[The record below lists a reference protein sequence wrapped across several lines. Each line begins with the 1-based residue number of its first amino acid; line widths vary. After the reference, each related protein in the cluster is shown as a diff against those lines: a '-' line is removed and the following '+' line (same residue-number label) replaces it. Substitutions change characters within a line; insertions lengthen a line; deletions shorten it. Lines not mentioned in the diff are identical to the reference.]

1 MSLLLNLATFTIFAI
16 VLAVPMFQS
25 FAGVQ
30 SFANDDNASSLT
42 GESMKKHFTKEYNAL
57 DQCTKTE
64 VDQKIGSFS
73 LSFKIIGECFK
84 GMLFCYPGSL
94 EQSGSLYNYGMTVG
108 MQYNVKNQ
116 PNNSVA
122 TECEEKHRLL
132 CLSEKKEERRL
143 CMESTVWHGIR
154 ISGPFNGSKFHLEMS
169 IAKEKYEFE
178 KPKHRNELKIIFGN
192 RHNLLTLLIDELGN
206 QIEFLNHNDDKIRD
220 AFIAKKAHKATK
232 LRDHVGLWMLGLD
245 LLPMLSRRTM
255 HLHAYRGCSCN
266 MHAWFHSPHEKLVSH
281 EMYGVPPIPT
291 ECAVAQDKEFEFQ
304 LEPIK
309 IGNSLNVSFRL
320 EKNANFVLIRLWDKK
335 RSLIFAME
343 MTKNGT
349 KLEPS
354 NELIDCGNTRFMK
367 ASHKIKVQIVVQ
379 KFLYEINVNGKKCA
393 NYFPWPNDWMESDRR
408 TERIKSVTLKGDIYT
423 ETIGVRQ
430 NNTEVLG
437 RRNKWKDYNITTRFN
452 KLPSGAPF
460 ELFINLKNDNDQNE
474 QPLLETIEVNLTT
487 SKKIG
492 RNVVTSFELE
502 NDFLKKHFVTTIG
515 VEGDVILFAEP
526 KAKQIVNPRRKM
538 KKRIRNEPKPT
549 LFKLPPNSICG
560 FGATCSHTEQKS
572 KLFAGEQFTIRISVE
587 QSQFNIDIHGAR
599 VASFMPSIKM
609 ATWAGNVLG
618 IVGDLKEK
626 PTVKVNRAKINRT
639 AQKRGT
645 QFVLKV
651 PDEDRKARNKTIQI
665 LGEIV
670 KPDFTINFL
679 YGALEENPIGI
690 NVLKMIFSSFGLN
703 SKLLDK
709 EEKDE
714 LTSSIKSG
722 KRLNLTLTIRGRQ
735 IKSYLNNI
743 EIFDEQTT
751 LPYWAIQYIQIDGV
765 KAQKGGGKLVTIE
778 NEAKSLEGLLTSLI
792 F

>member
-1 MSLLLNLATFTIFAI
+1 MYGCATN
-16 VLAVPMFQS
+16 S
-25 FAGVQ
+25 
-30 SFANDDNASSLT
+30 D
-42 GESMKKHFTKEYNAL
+42 
-57 DQCTKTE
+57 
-64 VDQKIGSFS
+64 
-73 LSFKIIGECFK
+73 
-84 GMLFCYPGSL
+84 GMCRGTR
-94 EQSGSLYNYGMTVG
+94 Q
-108 MQYNVKNQ
+108 
-116 PNNSVA
+116 
-122 TECEEKHRLL
+122 
-132 CLSEKKEERRL
+132 
-143 CMESTVWHGIR
+143 GIR
-154 ISGPFNGSKFHLEMS
+154 IPIG
-169 IAKEKYEFE
+169 
-178 KPKHRNELKIIFGN
+178 
-192 RHNLLTLLIDELGN
+192 
-206 QIEFLNHNDDKIRD
+206 
-220 AFIAKKAHKATK
+220 AHQNWQFVE
-232 LRDHVGLWMLGLD
+232 RF
-245 LLPMLSRRTM
+245 PS
-255 HLHAYRGCSCN
+255 
-266 MHAWFHSPHEKLVSH
+266 AWK
-281 EMYGVPPIPT
+281 
-291 ECAVAQDKEFEFQ
+291 
-304 LEPIK
+304 
-309 IGNSLNVSFRL
+309 
-320 EKNANFVLIRLWDKK
+320 KNANFVLIRLWDKK

-379 KFLYEINVNGKKCA
+379 KFLSKA
-393 NYFPWPNDWMESDRR
+393 N
-408 TERIKSVTLKGDIYT
+408 
-423 ETIGVRQ
+423 
-430 NNTEVLG
+430 
-437 RRNKWKDYNITTRFN
+437 
-452 KLPSGAPF
+452 
-460 ELFINLKNDNDQNE
+460 
-474 QPLLETIEVNLTT
+474 
-487 SKKIG
+487 
-492 RNVVTSFELE
+492 
-502 NDFLKKHFVTTIG
+502 
-515 VEGDVILFAEP
+515 VILFAEP

-549 LFKLPPNSICG
+549 LFKLPPNSVRFPFYFLDPLLSVGDSIEINGAIMEEKDFSRFAIMQIYLLHELAQTDTRDSHVPLEISFIFIKPFNGSEMNIRSYSQEICG